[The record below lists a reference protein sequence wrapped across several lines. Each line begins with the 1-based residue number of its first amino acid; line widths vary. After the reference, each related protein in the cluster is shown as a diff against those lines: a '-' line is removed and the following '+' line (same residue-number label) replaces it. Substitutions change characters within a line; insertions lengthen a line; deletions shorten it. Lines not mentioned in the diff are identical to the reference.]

1 MDWLENPIESKDLWK
16 ILNTRRKWVRIFDW
30 KERDILEW
38 VYSNLINKLRENWR
52 IANTDFWVIDNITWN
67 MYVLDIDW
75 RFWVIARENLISEWS
90 PLGSWEYWRLNH
102 EILDRNTVDR
112 FEHSSSEEKELMR
125 NPFLMQRFVKSMN
138 KRLWQR

>member
-1 MDWLENPIESKDLWK
+1 
-16 ILNTRRKWVRIFDW
+16 
-30 KERDILEW
+30 
-38 VYSNLINKLRENWR
+38 
-52 IANTDFWVIDNITWN
+52 

-75 RFWVIARENLISEWS
+75 RFWIIARENLISEWS

-102 EILDRNTVDR
+102 EILDRNTVDW